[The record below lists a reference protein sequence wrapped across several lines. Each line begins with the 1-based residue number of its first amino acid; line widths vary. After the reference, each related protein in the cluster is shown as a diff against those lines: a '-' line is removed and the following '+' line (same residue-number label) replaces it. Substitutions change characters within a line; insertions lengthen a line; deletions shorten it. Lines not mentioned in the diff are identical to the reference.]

1 MGVVFGAVEPKGKL
15 PVDIPSLNNDGT
27 MNTEVNYYDYGHGIT
42 NINSL
47 GNVNISMNKKINLS
61 DFNEI
66 VAGKYRAKIKFQG
79 EKLEFINSKVE
90 FSEDL
95 QTNIIDNN
103 TLEVLINLEEGSLK
117 ANEVNFILEFKAI
130 DKAELTS
137 IEITSSELID
147 EKGRCF
153 KQKYVISEFSIE
165 DNKEDKPLSPDE
177 DKEDEENNEDLENSD
192 DNNKDELPQTGSGVG
207 KEFIFGLGSL
217 SLLVGIGLKSKRFK
231 RK

>member
-1 MGVVFGAVEPKGKL
+1 MRFWK
-15 PVDIPSLNNDGT
+15 
-27 MNTEVNYYDYGHGIT
+27 
-42 NINSL
+42 
-47 GNVNISMNKKINLS
+47 
-61 DFNEI
+61 
-66 VAGKYRAKIKFQG
+66 
-79 EKLEFINSKVE
+79 EKARFYCG
-90 FSEDL
+90 FT
-95 QTNIIDNN
+95 TNIIDNN
-103 TLEVLINLEEGSLK
+103 TLEVLTNLEEGSIK
-117 ANEVNFILEFKAI
+117 GNEVNFILEFKAI

-137 IEITSSELID
+137 IEITSSELTD
-147 EKGRCF
+147 EKEIGF

-177 DKEDEENNEDLENSD
+177 DKEDEENNEDLENSY

>member
-1 MGVVFGAVEPKGKL
+1 
-15 PVDIPSLNNDGT
+15 
-27 MNTEVNYYDYGHGIT
+27 
-42 NINSL
+42 
-47 GNVNISMNKKINLS
+47 
-61 DFNEI
+61 
-66 VAGKYRAKIKFQG
+66 
-79 EKLEFINSKVE
+79 
-90 FSEDL
+90 
-95 QTNIIDNN
+95 
-103 TLEVLINLEEGSLK
+103 
-117 ANEVNFILEFKAI
+117 VNFILEFKAI

-137 IEITSSELID
+137 IEITSSELTD
-147 EKGRCF
+147 EKEIGF

-165 DNKEDKPLSPDE
+165 NNKEDKPLSPGE

>member
-1 MGVVFGAVEPKGKL
+1 MRFWK
-15 PVDIPSLNNDGT
+15 
-27 MNTEVNYYDYGHGIT
+27 
-42 NINSL
+42 
-47 GNVNISMNKKINLS
+47 
-61 DFNEI
+61 
-66 VAGKYRAKIKFQG
+66 
-79 EKLEFINSKVE
+79 EKARFCCG
-90 FSEDL
+90 FT
-95 QTNIIDNN
+95 TNIIDNN
-103 TLEVLINLEEGSLK
+103 TLEVLINLEEDSIK
-117 ANEVNFILEFKAI
+117 NNEVNFILGFKVI
-130 DKAELTS
+130 DKAKLTS